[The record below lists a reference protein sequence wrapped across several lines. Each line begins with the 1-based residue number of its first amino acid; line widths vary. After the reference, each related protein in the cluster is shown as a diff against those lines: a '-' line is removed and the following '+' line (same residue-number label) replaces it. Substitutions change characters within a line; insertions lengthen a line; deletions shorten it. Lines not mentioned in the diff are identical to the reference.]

1 MREKSGAPSLK
12 WELVGTFLACWILPV
27 LIIVAVLGCYISGNI
42 DQQQADMMTAGVENA
57 VKLVNSRLDAAIASS
72 RNASYYAE
80 ISHAHR
86 EYMVTGDQVARYE
99 AVKTF
104 LDLQY
109 KYDDK
114 FLAAT
119 LFFCDDPDSLCYTR
133 SGLSA
138 GRGGHYS
145 DIHGLV
151 KELYPA
157 IGTRVEFIESDG
169 RLYLVRNLVD
179 AGRRFEPYAV
189 LVLELDTFS
198 VFESL
203 NNLPWR
209 MGAAVRLNDAN
220 LVLAGDPIPAWLD
233 LSSLTGSVTTCEQ
246 GDLFYVY
253 AGEKRPDY
261 YFSYSV
267 ELDRMQGMEE
277 FSRFRSMLLAVLAL
291 ALPLLAVTIQFIYR
305 NITRPIDRLITATRH
320 IKGGDLGYLAP
331 PEEANREFHILTEAF
346 NSMSGKLKEQFER
359 IYSEELALRD
369 ARIMALQSQI
379 NPHFLNNTLEIIN
392 WEARLSGNVKVSRMI
407 ESLSTMLD
415 AAMDRKGKPE
425 VRLAEEMIYVD
436 AYLYI
441 ISERLGKRLTVEK
454 EIDASQMDCMV
465 PRLILQPIIENAVE
479 HGEARQ
485 RRIVIR
491 AFREEESLLLEIEND
506 GVLSREDQRHIALLL
521 SDKYDARDENSSS
534 LGIHNVHQ
542 RLRILYG
549 PGSGLEIRDNGKGT
563 VTARLTIRNL
573 RR

>member
-1 MREKSGAPSLK
+1 MTERSGAPSLK
-12 WELVGTFLACWILPV
+12 WELAATFLACWILPV
-27 LIIVAVLGCYISGNI
+27 LMIVAVLSCYISGNI
-42 DQQQADMMTAGVENA
+42 DQQQVDMMTAGVDSA
-57 VKLVNSRLDAAIASS
+57 VKLVNSRLEAAIASS

-86 EYMVTGDQVARYE
+86 EYLVTGDKVARYGS
-99 AVKTF
+99 VKNF

-114 FLAAT
+114 FLAAA
-119 LFFCDDPDSLCYTR
+119 LFFCDEPDNLYYTT

-138 GRGGHYS
+138 GRSGRYS
-145 DIHGLV
+145 DVHGRV
-151 KELYPA
+151 KEIYPA
-157 IGTRVEFIESDG
+157 IDTRVEFIESGG

-189 LVLELDTFS
+189 LVLELDAAS
-198 VFESL
+198 VFESM

-209 MGAAVRLNDAN
+209 MGAAIRLNDAE
-220 LVLAGDPIPAWLD
+220 LSLGGAPLPEGVALA
-233 LSSLTGSVTTCEQ
+233 SLTAEVQTHEVG
-246 GDLFYVY
+246 GAFYVY
-253 AGEKRPDY
+253 GGEKRPDY
-261 YFSYSV
+261 HFSYSV
-267 ELDRMQGMEE
+267 QMDRMQGMEE

-291 ALPLLAVTIQFIYR
+291 AVPLLAVTIQFIYR
-305 NITRPIDRLITATRH
+305 NITRPIDKLITATRH
-320 IKGGDLGYLAP
+320 IKGGDLGYLAA
-331 PEEANREFHILTEAF
+331 PEDANREFHILTEAF
-346 NSMSGKLKEQFER
+346 NSMSGRLKDQFER

-454 EIDASQMDCMV
+454 EIDAAQMDCMV

-479 HGEARQ
+479 HGGNRQ
-485 RRIVIR
+485 RHIVIR
-491 AFREEESLLLEIEND
+491 AFREGDSLLLEIEND
-506 GVLSREDQRHIALLL
+506 GSLSQEDQRHIALLL
-521 SDKYDARDENSSS
+521 SDQYDAKDENSNS

-549 PGSGLEIRDNGKGT
+549 PGSGLEIRDNGKGA
-563 VTARLTIRNL
+563 VTARLTIRNP
-573 RR
+573 RQ